1 MLNEV
6 VVDSVKEVVSVY
18 CESDQ
23 IDGNERC
30 DQSVQC
36 DFDKYTNYDHF
47 MIFFLIL
54 CPAPHDLNFKCHLL
68 SPQDQLFLVLMKLSQ
83 AKGDIELSYMFEV
96 SESTVSNI
104 IVALIIFMNFKLK
117 ELDVWPSRS
126 LIDEYMPNDLLLI
139 LSKQG

>member
-30 DQSVQC
+30 DQIVQC

-47 MIFFLIL
+47 MIFF
-54 CPAPHDLNFKCHLL
+54 
-68 SPQDQLFLVLMKLSQ
+68 
-83 AKGDIELSYMFEV
+83 
-96 SESTVSNI
+96 
-104 IVALIIFMNFKLK
+104 
-117 ELDVWPSRS
+117 
-126 LIDEYMPNDLLLI
+126 
-139 LSKQG
+139 